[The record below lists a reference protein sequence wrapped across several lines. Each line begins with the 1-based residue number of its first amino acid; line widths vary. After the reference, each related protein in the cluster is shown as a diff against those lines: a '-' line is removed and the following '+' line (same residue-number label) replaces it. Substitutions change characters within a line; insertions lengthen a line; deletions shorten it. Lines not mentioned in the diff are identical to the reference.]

1 MTELVKKWYV
11 LKAISGKELKVKE
24 YLDAD
29 AKHNG
34 LEDFI
39 SQVLIPTE
47 KVVQVRNGKRVIKER
62 SYLPGYVLV
71 EAVLNG
77 EIKQRL
83 RNCPNVL
90 GFLGG
95 MDNPTPLR
103 TSEVNKILGSVDD
116 VDVVP
121 EEVLVPYTIGETVK
135 VTFGPFSGFN
145 GVIEEV
151 DNAKKKLKVMVKIFG
166 RKTPIDLGFMQVEKM

>member
-62 SYLPGYVLV
+62 S
-71 EAVLNG
+71 
-77 EIKQRL
+77 
-83 RNCPNVL
+83 
-90 GFLGG
+90 
-95 MDNPTPLR
+95 
-103 TSEVNKILGSVDD
+103 
-116 VDVVP
+116 
-121 EEVLVPYTIGETVK
+121 
-135 VTFGPFSGFN
+135 
-145 GVIEEV
+145 
-151 DNAKKKLKVMVKIFG
+151 
-166 RKTPIDLGFMQVEKM
+166 

>member
-11 LKAISGKELKVKE
+11 LKAIGGKELKVKE

-121 EEVLVPYTIGETVK
+121 EEVLVPYTVGETVK

-151 DNAKKKLKVMVKIFG
+151 DNVKKKLKVMVKIFG